1 MRWVSGL
8 LLVVTLAAVA
18 WLGFSSTSFSLTNGV
33 GDVACRSVL
42 GPITNAGFAGDGEV
56 PTEVVEAWLLDV
68 GYDDDG
74 RISPD
79 DLAAAYERARD
90 LCAEARVGR
99 IGWLITVA
107 VFGFGLS
114 AGAALLA
121 QSATA
126 RPATKAS

>member
-8 LLVVTLAAVA
+8 LLAVTIAAVA
-18 WLGFSSTSFSLTNGV
+18 WLGFSSTSFGLTNGL
-33 GDVACRSVL
+33 GDVSCRSVL
-42 GPITNAGFAGDGEV
+42 GPITNAGFAGDYEV
-56 PTEVVEAWLLDV
+56 PTEVIEAWLIDV

-74 RISPD
+74 RISAD
-79 DLAAAYERARD
+79 DLTAARESARD

-99 IGWLITVA
+99 VGWLITVA

-121 QSATA
+121 PSAA
-126 RPATKAS
+126 PRRAKAS